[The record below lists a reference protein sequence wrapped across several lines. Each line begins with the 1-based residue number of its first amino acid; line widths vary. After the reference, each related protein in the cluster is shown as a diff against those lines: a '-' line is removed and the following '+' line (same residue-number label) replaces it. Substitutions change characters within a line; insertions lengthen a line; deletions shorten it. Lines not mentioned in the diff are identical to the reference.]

1 MIFRGF
7 NFSDLSP
14 QHHKPKQTQFYF
26 ETNCTVYLF
35 EQFLPKLQFDDVRSV
50 QFECYPDAE
59 FICQPIIMDGLLPV
73 IIPYDVSEFYSLTD
87 LEKKKKTLD
96 LMMDGLKV
104 ICKERG
110 WDEEP
115 FLYAYQKVIEKN
127 YTFKK
132 TYKNPKYSPNRKLRA
147 EIEIEIGLYD
157 CTASLV
163 VEDKE
168 QKQIYSEVLYKT
180 KPRFDLVYPFLGDI
194 KWIGNDEVRVHER
207 KPNENQFKKVLL

>member
-1 MIFRGF
+1 MLFRGF

-14 QHHKPKQTQFYF
+14 QHHKPKQAQFYF

-59 FICQPIIMDGLLPV
+59 FTCQPIIMDGLLPV
-73 IIPYDVSEFYSLTD
+73 TIPYDVSEFYSLTD
-87 LEKKKKTLD
+87 IEKKKKTLD
-96 LMMDGLKV
+96 LMMEGLKV

-110 WDEEP
+110 WDEQP
-115 FLYAYQKVIEKN
+115 FLYAYQKVIGKN
-127 YTFKK
+127 YIFKK
-132 TYKNPKYSPNRKLRA
+132 TYKNPKSSPNRKLRA
-147 EIEIEIGLYD
+147 KVEIEIGLYD

-180 KPRFDLVYPFLGDI
+180 KPRFDLVYPFLGNI
-194 KWIGNDEVRVHER
+194 KWNGNDEVRVHER